1 MYFPILCLIL
11 VNFNRKTWA
20 FYIFFFFQ
28 ITNYLFIHFQFRS
41 QGERTLIFCEMPEML
56 ELLRNYLH
64 LHQVSFAYLDAHANI
79 KERLTILEDFM
90 TRRNFMALLTS
101 PEAAVQVSSKPSLKI
116 GSVNKAFLFW
126 YWLRPKKYFF

>member
-1 MYFPILCLIL
+1 MLLCVVRIFMNQTLCLIH
-11 VNFNRKTWA
+11 VNFDRKTWA
-20 FYIFFFFQ
+20 FYHIFFSFFQ
-28 ITNYLFIHFQFRS
+28 IANYLFIHFQFRS

-101 PEAAVQVSSKPSLKI
+101 PEAALQVSSWTLK
-116 GSVNKAFLFW
+116 VNKFQNEFTA
-126 YWLRPKKYFF
+126 K